1 MAGVDELVDRFGRRI
16 TYMRISV
23 TDKCNLRCVYC
34 MPDEGVVA
42 KTHGEMLTLEEFAR
56 VVRVA
61 STLGISRVRITGGEP
76 LARKGVVS
84 LVRAAAAVPTIR
96 DISMT
101 TNATMLAPLADE
113 LARAGLKR
121 VNISLDS
128 LKPDTYGRLTRRGD
142 LAAAVA
148 GIHAAQRAG
157 LRPIRLNA
165 VMLRGINSD
174 EIESLAALT
183 LKHDWDVRFI
193 EFMPFWGNGGIF
205 GREYV
210 VPIDEIRRRV
220 LAMGVEDGIA
230 QRTAATPTD
239 VSAAGVEAPVA
250 AGENRSGPASYLR
263 LRGGLGQV
271 GFISRDGDEF
281 CGACNRIRLTADGMF
296 RPCLLSEASIDVKTG
311 LRSGADDDAIADLI
325 RRAVAAKPESGRSR
339 GADRVWEARP
349 LSQIGG

>member
-1 MAGVDELVDRFGRRI
+1 LGELVDEFGRRV
-16 TYMRISV
+16 TYMRVSI

-34 MPDEGVVA
+34 MPEEGVNA
-42 KTHGEMLTLEEFAR
+42 KTHGEMLTMEEFAR

-61 STLGISRVRITGGEP
+61 SALGISRVRITGGEP

-84 LVRAAAAVPTIR
+84 LVRAVAAVPGIR

-101 TNATMLAPLADE
+101 TNATMLAPVADE
-113 LARAGLKR
+113 LAGAGLNR

-128 LKPDTYGRLTRRGD
+128 LKPDTYARLTRRGD
-142 LAAAVA
+142 LASAVA
-148 GIHAAQRAG
+148 GIQAAQRAG
-157 LRPIRLNA
+157 LSPIRLNA
-165 VMLRGINSD
+165 VVLRGINSE

-183 LKHDWDVRFI
+183 LRHDWDVRFI
-193 EFMPFWGNGGIF
+193 EFMPFWGNGGLF
-205 GREYV
+205 GEEHV

-220 LAMGVEDGIA
+220 LALGVEDRIA
-230 QRTAATPTD
+230 QQSVAKRTDVCATGAAVAAAAAT
-239 VSAAGVEAPVA
+239 AGQ
-250 AGENRSGPASYLR
+250 NRSGPANYLR

-296 RPCLLSEASIDVKTG
+296 RPCLLSEASIDVKTA

-325 RRAVAAKPESGRSR
+325 RRAVAAKPASGRSR
-339 GADRVWEARP
+339 GADGGWEARP

>member
-1 MAGVDELVDRFGRRI
+1 MAGLGELVDRFGREI

-34 MPDEGVVA
+34 MPEEGVKA
-42 KTHGEMLTLEEFAR
+42 KTHGEMLTMEEFAR
-56 VVRVA
+56 VVRIA

-76 LARKGVVS
+76 LARKGVAS
-84 LVRAAAAVPTIR
+84 LVRAAAGIPAIR

-101 TNATMLAPLADE
+101 TNATMLAPMADE
-113 LARAGLKR
+113 LAGAGLRR

-128 LKPDTYGRLTRRGD
+128 LKPDTYARLTRRGD
-142 LAAAVA
+142 LASAIA

-165 VMLRGINSD
+165 VVLRGINSE

-193 EFMPFWGNGGIF
+193 EFMPFWGNGGLF
-205 GREYV
+205 GEEYV
-210 VPIDEIRRRV
+210 VPIHEIRRRV
-220 LAMGVEDGIA
+220 LAMGVADRMA
-230 QRTAATPTD
+230 QLSEAKRTD
-239 VSAAGVEAPVA
+239 VCATGVEAA
-250 AGENRSGPASYLR
+250 ATAGQNRSGPASYLR
-263 LRGGLGQV
+263 LRGGLGRV

-296 RPCLLSEASIDVKTG
+296 RPCLLSEASIDVKTV
-311 LRSGADDDAIADLI
+311 LRSGADDGAIADLI
-325 RRAVAAKPESGRSR
+325 RRAVAAKPGSGRSR
-339 GADRVWEARP
+339 GADGGWEARP

>member
-1 MAGVDELVDRFGRRI
+1 
-16 TYMRISV
+16 MRISV

-34 MPDEGVVA
+34 MPEEGVKA
-42 KTHGEMLTLEEFAR
+42 RAHGEMLTMEEFAR

-61 STLGISRVRITGGEP
+61 SSLGISRVRITGGEP

-84 LVRAAAAVPTIR
+84 LVQAVAAIPGIR

-101 TNATMLAPLADE
+101 TNATMLAPVADE

-128 LKPDTYGRLTRRGD
+128 LKPDAYARLTRRGD
-142 LAAAVA
+142 LASAVVGIQAAE
-148 GIHAAQRAG
+148 RAG

-165 VMLRGINSD
+165 VVLRGINSD

-183 LKHDWDVRFI
+183 LRHCWDVRFI
-193 EFMPFWGNGGIF
+193 EFMPFWGNGGLF
-205 GREYV
+205 GEECV

-220 LAMGVEDGIA
+220 QAMGVEDRSP
-230 QRTAATPTD
+230 QRAAAKATNVCATGGESAATP
-239 VSAAGVEAPVA
+239 
-250 AGENRSGPASYLR
+250 GENRSGPASYLR
-263 LRGGLGQV
+263 LRGGLGRV

-281 CGACNRIRLTADGMF
+281 CGACNRIRLTADGML
-296 RPCLLSEASIDVKTG
+296 RPCLLSEVSIDVKTA
-311 LRSGADDDAIADLI
+311 LRGGADDNVVADLL

-339 GADRVWEARP
+339 GADGLWEARP

>member
-1 MAGVDELVDRFGRRI
+1 MARVVELVDGFGRRI
-16 TYMRISV
+16 TYMRVSV

-34 MPDEGVVA
+34 MPEEGVKA
-42 KTHGEMLTLEEFAR
+42 KTHDEMLSMEEFAR

-61 STLGISRVRITGGEP
+61 SALGISRVRITGGEP
-76 LARKGVVS
+76 LARKGIVS
-84 LVRAAAAVPTIR
+84 LVRAVAAVPGIR

-101 TNATMLAPLADE
+101 TNATVLAPMADE
-113 LARAGLKR
+113 LARAGLNR

-128 LKPDTYGRLTRRGD
+128 LKSDTYARLTRRGD
-142 LAAAVA
+142 LASAIA

-165 VMLRGINSD
+165 VVLRGINSD

-193 EFMPFWGNGGIF
+193 EFMPFWGNGGLF
-205 GREYV
+205 GEEYV
-210 VPIDEIRRRV
+210 VPIGETRRRV
-220 LAMGVEDGIA
+220 LALGA
-230 QRTAATPTD
+230 QGPAA
-239 VSAAGVEAPVA
+239 SAQSQ
-250 AGENRSGPASYLR
+250 SGPASYLR

-281 CGACNRIRLTADGMF
+281 CGACNRIRLTADGML
-296 RPCLLSEASIDVKTG
+296 RPCLLSEASIDVTAA
-311 LRSGADDDAIADLI
+311 LRGGADDDAIADLI
-325 RRAVAAKPESGRSR
+325 RLAVATKPESGRSR
-339 GADRVWEARP
+339 GADGGWAARP

>member
-1 MAGVDELVDRFGRRI
+1 MAGLGELVDRFGREI

-34 MPDEGVVA
+34 MPEEGVKA
-42 KTHGEMLTLEEFAR
+42 KTHGEMLTMEEFAR

-61 STLGISRVRITGGEP
+61 SALGISRVRITGGEP
-76 LARKGVVS
+76 LARKGIVS
-84 LVRAAAAVPTIR
+84 LVRAVAAVPGIR

-101 TNATMLAPLADE
+101 TNATMLASVADE
-113 LARAGLKR
+113 LAVAGLNR

-128 LKPDTYGRLTRRGD
+128 LKPDTYARLTRRGD
-142 LAAAVA
+142 LASAIA
-148 GIHAAQRAG
+148 GIHAAQHAG

-165 VMLRGINSD
+165 VVLRGINSD

-183 LKHDWDVRFI
+183 LRNDWDVRFI
-193 EFMPFWGNGGIF
+193 EFMPFWGNGGLF
-205 GREYV
+205 GEEHV

-220 LAMGVEDGIA
+220 LALGIEDRIP
-230 QRTAATPTD
+230 QWSAAERTD
-239 VSAAGVEAPVA
+239 VCTSGVEAVA
-250 AGENRSGPASYLR
+250 AAGQNRSGPANYLR
-263 LRGGLGQV
+263 LRGGVGQV

-296 RPCLLSEASIDVKTG
+296 RPCLLSEASIDVKTA
-311 LRSGADDDAIADLI
+311 LRSGGGDEAIADLI
-325 RRAVAAKPESGRSR
+325 RRAVAAKPASGRSR
-339 GADRVWEARP
+339 GADGLWEARP

>member
-1 MAGVDELVDRFGRRI
+1 MEGLGELVDKFGRPI

-34 MPDEGVVA
+34 MPEEGVKA
-42 KTHGEMLTLEEFAR
+42 RTHDQMLTMEEFAR

-84 LVRAAAAVPTIR
+84 LVRAVAGVPGIR

-101 TNATMLAPLADE
+101 TNATMLGPMAQE
-113 LARAGLKR
+113 LAGAGLNR
-121 VNISLDS
+121 INISLDS
-128 LKPDTYGRLTRRGD
+128 LVPDTYACLTRRGD
-142 LAAAVA
+142 LASAIA
-148 GIHAAQRAG
+148 GIHAARHAG
-157 LRPIRLNA
+157 LCPIRLNS
-165 VMLRGINSD
+165 VVLRGINSD

-193 EFMPFWGNGGIF
+193 EFMPFWGNGGLF
-205 GREYV
+205 GEEYV

-220 LAMGVEDGIA
+220 LALGVAHEA
-230 QRTAATPTD
+230 
-239 VSAAGVEAPVA
+239 VSGQS
-250 AGENRSGPASYLR
+250 NSGPASYLR
-263 LRGGLGQV
+263 LRGGLGRV

-296 RPCLLSEASIDVKTG
+296 RPCLLSDASIDVKTA
-311 LRSGADDDAIADLI
+311 LRSGADDGVIADLV
-325 RRAVAAKPESGRSR
+325 RNAVAAKPASGRSR
-339 GADRVWEARP
+339 GADGFWEARP

>member
-1 MAGVDELVDRFGRRI
+1 MAGLGGLVDRFGREI

-34 MPDEGVVA
+34 MPEEGVKA
-42 KTHGEMLTLEEFAR
+42 RAHDEMLTMEEFAR

-84 LVRAAAAVPTIR
+84 LVRAVASVPGIC

-101 TNATMLAPLADE
+101 TNATMLAPVADE
-113 LARAGLKR
+113 LAGAGLKR

-128 LKPDTYGRLTRRGD
+128 LNPDAYARLTRRGD
-142 LAAAVA
+142 LASAIA

-165 VMLRGINSD
+165 VVLRGINSD

-193 EFMPFWGNGGIF
+193 EFMPFWGNGGLF
-205 GREYV
+205 GGEYV

-220 LAMGVEDGIA
+220 LAMGVEDRIA
-230 QRTAATPTD
+230 QRAAAKLTD
-239 VSAAGVEAPVA
+239 VCATGAEAAAVA
-250 AGENRSGPASYLR
+250 GLNRSGPASYLR
-263 LRGGLGQV
+263 LRGGLGRV

-281 CGACNRIRLTADGMF
+281 CGGCNRIRLTADGMF
-296 RPCLLSEASIDVKTG
+296 RPCLLSEASIDVKTA
-311 LRSGADDDAIADLI
+311 LRDGADDDAIADHI
-325 RRAVAAKPESGRSR
+325 RRAAAAKPASGRSR
-339 GADRVWEARP
+339 GADPFWEARP

>member
-1 MAGVDELVDRFGRRI
+1 MARVGELVDGFGRRI

-23 TDKCNLRCVYC
+23 TDRCNLRCVYC
-34 MPDEGVVA
+34 MPEQGVKT
-42 KTHGEMLTLEEFAR
+42 KTHGEILTMEEFAR

-61 STLGISRVRITGGEP
+61 STLDISRVRITGGEP
-76 LARKGVVS
+76 LARNGLVS
-84 LVRAAAAVPTIR
+84 LVRAVAAVPGIR

-101 TNATMLAPLADE
+101 TNATMLAPVADE

-128 LKPDTYGRLTRRGD
+128 LKADTYARLTRRGD
-142 LAAAVA
+142 LALAIA

-157 LRPIRLNA
+157 LHPIRLNA
-165 VMLRGINSD
+165 VVLRGINSD

-183 LKHDWDVRFI
+183 LKHYWDVRFI
-193 EFMPFWGNGGIF
+193 EFMPFWGNGGLF
-205 GREYV
+205 GEECV

-220 LAMGVEDGIA
+220 LAMGIMDG
-230 QRTAATPTD
+230 AASPQ
-239 VSAAGVEAPVA
+239 GH
-250 AGENRSGPASYLR
+250 SGPARYLR

-281 CGACNRIRLTADGMF
+281 CGACNRIRLTADGML
-296 RPCLLSEASIDVKTG
+296 RPCLLSEASIDATAA
-311 LRSGADDDAIADLI
+311 LRSGADDSIIADLI
-325 RRAVAAKPESGRSR
+325 RRAVASKPESGRTR
-339 GADRVWEARP
+339 GADGGWEARP